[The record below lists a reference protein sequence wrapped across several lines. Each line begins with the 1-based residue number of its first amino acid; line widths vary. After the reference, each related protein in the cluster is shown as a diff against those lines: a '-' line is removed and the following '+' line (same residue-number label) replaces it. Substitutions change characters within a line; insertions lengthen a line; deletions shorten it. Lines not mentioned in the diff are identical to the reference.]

1 MKTGIALAL
10 ALVSLATGCA
20 ESLRITA
27 GTTTPMVEKQV
38 DVEQMVASVPLVFY
52 GGSAGAGVLFKVGDK
67 VGMITAA
74 HVLSDSDTESPKI
87 TTFATKPIH
96 ILGYK
101 PGTEAVDYTTT
112 AKLVTLNPDEDWA
125 VLEIAEEKEGMK
137 FSSFADHL
145 PRIGEGVWAVGSP
158 VFDAGT
164 VTRGVVCHPWR
175 TPTINGEMKMKFIH
189 TDAAGT
195 MGSSGGGLFTD
206 DGLCVG
212 IVVRR
217 NPLNDTM
224 YAVPTR
230 TIHESICGMFLPPDP
245 MPPFVD

>member
-1 MKTGIALAL
+1 M
-10 ALVSLATGCA
+10 
-20 ESLRITA
+20 
-27 GTTTPMVEKQV
+27 
-38 DVEQMVASVPLVFY
+38 
-52 GGSAGAGVLFKVGDK
+52 
-67 VGMITAA
+67 
-74 HVLSDSDTESPKI
+74 
-87 TTFATKPIH
+87 
-96 ILGYK
+96 
-101 PGTEAVDYTTT
+101 
-112 AKLVTLNPDEDWA
+112 
-125 VLEIAEEKEGMK
+125 
-137 FSSFADHL
+137 
-145 PRIGEGVWAVGSP
+145 
-158 VFDAGT
+158 FDAGT

-230 TIHESICGMFLPPDP
+230 TIHESICGMFLPPNP